1 MYLYAISDVEPTRAG
16 RYAER
21 LNRREL
27 LGAGAIALAAA
38 ACGGSTGGG
47 GNAPSVASSSLTKKK
62 IEGTLNFYNWAQY
75 HDPSNAKAFS
85 QKYNVA
91 FKESNYASNEELLTK
106 LQTTKGQPVYDII
119 VPDAD
124 HVRIEK
130 NLGLLM
136 KLDHSLLPN
145 LKNLAPHWRQ
155 LSYDPGNQYSVMK
168 DTGLTGFTMR
178 TDHVS
183 ANLQTWKDFFD
194 FLPHAGGLNVNFIE
208 SPAEVIGVA
217 LNALGF
223 SMNSESDAELNAARD
238 LLLKVRPHVN
248 TINEVYLDDFIA
260 GKIDLGI
267 TYSGDGLRIRAA
279 RKKQGDIRVVAPLG
293 KSEIWIDNWAISA
306 YAPDPVAAHAWI
318 NYMLDPAVNARE
330 MQYVQYEVGTPAS
343 YPLVGAEAKDPLV
356 VFPQRILNDYE
367 ILYTTPTGL
376 NKRTA
381 IWGEFK
387 AG

>member
-16 RYAER
+16 RYADR
-21 LNRREL
+21 INRREL

-47 GNAPSVASSSLTKKK
+47 NAPSVASSSLTKKK
-62 IEGTLNFYNWAQY
+62 IESTLNFYNWAQY

-85 QKYNVA
+85 QKYGVA

-106 LQTTKGQPVYDII
+106 LQTTKGQSVYDII

-130 NLGLLM
+130 GLGLLM

-155 LSYDPGNQYSVMK
+155 LSYDPGNVYSVMK

-178 TDHVS
+178 TDHVTP
-183 ANLQTWKDFFD
+183 NLRTWKDFFD

-223 SMNSESDAELNAARD
+223 SMNTESDTELNAARD

-293 KSEIWIDNWAISA
+293 RSEIWIDNWAISA

-343 YPLVGAEAKDPLV
+343 YPLVGAEAEDPLV
-356 VFPQRILNDYE
+356 VFPQRILDNYE